1 MVVDRKD
8 SRVSSKFIIFC
19 FFKMKNR
26 SQACFTVITGGGS
39 WWLVVLD
46 LEGGSCELVSQNEE
60 LGRCQL
66 LKRSFHRVFKSELI
80 LGLEWCVSVTAKI

>member
-1 MVVDRKD
+1 M
-8 SRVSSKFIIFC
+8 FY
-19 FFKMKNR
+19 
-26 SQACFTVITGGGS
+26 GHHW

-46 LEGGSCELVSQNEE
+46 LEGGSCELVSENEQ

-66 LKRSFHRVFKSELI
+66 LKRSFHRAFKSELI